1 VQVPEIPLQQAQQVG
16 FEKVL
21 LGSGPIGAMEFNNV
35 FIRATLL
42 EPLSLSAAAQALRGV
57 GLEADVPI
65 LSGRVGEAL
74 IFKRR
79 VRTG

>member
-1 VQVPEIPLQQAQQVG
+1 
-16 FEKVL
+16 
-21 LGSGPIGAMEFNNV
+21 MEFNNV